1 MLRMKNDKTEI
12 NARVKGKIVK
22 CHIKDSRVI
31 R

>member
-1 MLRMKNDKTEI
+1 MLRTKNDKAEI

-22 CHIKDSRVI
+22 CNIKDSRVI